1 MGVLQLT
8 KLRLHQFRNL
18 LRLDFQ
24 PQPGLNIL
32 GGANAQ
38 GKTNLL
44 EAVYVVAATTS
55 FRSSKE
61 ANLINH
67 QASCC
72 TINACYQKEDRIIES
87 RLYFDREQG
96 KVFQINGKKA
106 YRNHADRLRVVLF
119 TPDDLYLI
127 KGSPARRREF
137 LDFALR
143 QISRPYTHEF
153 NNYMGLL
160 KRRNDMLR
168 KEQGDNKTFAIT
180 NDLFIKSAAEVILY
194 RIRFIHHLQEKA
206 CMIRQRLAGGDQ
218 ELKLRYALSFP
229 FDSDTINLDNLREH
243 LLHAGYDKR
252 EQEKLRRI
260 SLIGP
265 HLDDLNIYINN
276 KLARWFAS
284 QGQQRHLV
292 VVLKLAEIYSFT
304 AITGYYPLFLLDEVL
319 AELDQ
324 QHKALLLEE
333 LAQAKYQA
341 FLTSVEEISTVP
353 PEAAIYLVHNG
364 TIMRKE

>member
-1 MGVLQLT
+1 MQLT
-8 KLRLHQFRNL
+8 ELRLQQFRNL

-38 GKTNLL
+38 GKTNIL
-44 EAVYVVAATTS
+44 EAVYVTGTTTS
-55 FRSSKE
+55 FRSGKE
-61 ANLINH
+61 TNLINH

-72 TINACYQKEDRIIES
+72 IINACHQKEDRAVQS
-87 RLYFDREQG
+87 RLCFDREQG

-127 KGSPARRREF
+127 KGSPAKRREF
-137 LDFALR
+137 LDFTLR
-143 QISRPYTHEF
+143 QISRPYAYEF
-153 NNYMGLL
+153 NNYLGLL

-168 KEQGDNKTFAIT
+168 KEQGHHKTYAII
-180 NDLFIKSAAEVILY
+180 NDLFIKSAAEVTIA

-206 CMIRQRLAGGDQ
+206 GMIHQRLAGTGH

-229 FDSDTINLDNLREH
+229 VDSDTINLDILREH
-243 LLHAGYDKR
+243 LLHAGYNKR
-252 EQEKLRRI
+252 EQERIRRI

-265 HLDDLNIYINN
+265 HLDDLNIYIDN

-292 VVLKLAEIYSFT
+292 VVLKLAEIYSFA
-304 AITGYYPLFLLDEVL
+304 AITGYYPIFLLDEVL
-319 AELDQ
+319 AEFDQ

-341 FLTSVEEISTVP
+341 FLTSVEAISTVP
-353 PEAAIYLVHNG
+353 PQAALYQVHNG
-364 TIMRKE
+364 TITRKE